1 MTGPAT
7 GLPRPEGFLRSG
19 KVRDLYALD
28 GDRLAM
34 VASDRLSAFDVV
46 LPTPIPDKGR
56 VLTGLSRFWFARTAA
71 AGIVENHLLGT
82 DPGELPDTWAD
93 RAADLRGRLM
103 ICRRATPL
111 PVEIIVRGYLSGSG
125 WKDYRATGSLCGI
138 RLPDG
143 LRESDRLPA
152 PIMTPSTKAEQ
163 GHDENISFD
172 AMVALVGAPV
182 AERARGIALALY
194 AHGAAHAES
203 NGILLA
209 DTKFELGILP
219 AATGEDPA
227 DPAGQATRLILIDEV
242 MTPDSS
248 RFWELSGWEP
258 GRAQASFDKQYVR
271 DWLESTGWGKTP
283 PGPELPAEVVTGTR
297 DRYIDAFERITG
309 ASFGRYLERDE
320 IA

>member
-1 MTGPAT
+1 MTTAA
-7 GLPRPEGFLRSG
+7 PRPAGFLRSG
-19 KVRDLYALD
+19 KVRDLYALAD
-28 GDRLAM
+28 GRLAM

-71 AGIVENHLLGT
+71 AGIVDNHLLGT
-82 DPGELPDTWAD
+82 DPAGLPEDWAPH
-93 RAADLRGRLM
+93 RADLRGRLM

-111 PVEIIVRGYLSGSG
+111 PVEIIVRGYLSGTG

-152 PIMTPSTKAEQ
+152 PILTPSTKAEQ
-163 GHDENISFD
+163 GHDQNIDFD
-172 AMVALVGAPV
+172 AMVALVGGPV
-182 AERARGIALALY
+182 AERARDIALALY
-194 AHGAAHAES
+194 AFGAAHAETA
-203 NGILLA
+203 GILLA

-219 AATGEDPA
+219 ARDGEDPD
-227 DPAGQATRLILIDEV
+227 DPAGRAARLILIDEV

-248 RFWELSGWEP
+248 RFWELGAWEP

-271 DWLESTGWGKTP
+271 DWLESTGWDKTP
-283 PGPELPAEVVTGTR
+283 PGPELPAEVVAGTR
-297 DRYIDAFERITG
+297 SRYVDAFDRITG
-309 ASFGRYLERDE
+309 ASFGRYLEEDR